1 MANPLGGA
9 GGGGAMKALQQLQEM
24 QQRMQQQT
32 QVNPAGGDSA
42 FANKMQTPQ
51 VDQAQKVQ
59 EGQRITQDIRPQNIR
74 PNQMQDTAQTQ
85 RVGQTQKTQSG
96 RFDRTSANQP
106 TKFDGI
112 AKFFRGMDSR
122 KSSLD
127 TMIKQAMNGKAFN
140 NKELLALQYKV
151 SQFSLEMDLTSKV
164 VDKTTGG
171 IKQAMNTQV

>member
-51 VDQAQKVQ
+51 VDQTSKVQ
-59 EGQRITQDIRPQNIR
+59 ESQRITQDIRPQNIR
-74 PNQMQDTAQTQ
+74 PNNMQDASQTQ
-85 RVGQTQKTQSG
+85 RVGQTQNAQSTRMEG
-96 RFDRTSANQP
+96 AAGNKPS
-106 TKFDGI
+106 KFGGV
-112 AKFFRGMDSR
+112 AKFFRSMDGR
-122 KSSLD
+122 KAGLD
-127 TMIKQAMNGKAFN
+127 QMIKQAMNGKAFN